1 MLYSNYKNKIL
12 KLSAVRDFILRHKV
26 AFCALLCAIIA
37 LFATFLGFKGKIYKE
52 LNQQEIVVY
61 GDNYRSG
68 GGALF
73 AFMGYE
79 YRKLGDDEW
88 ARGERPTAPGEY
100 EVRGYALKGYGGK
113 NYTEIS
119 TFTIKKR
126 EVTISVK
133 ENVITY
139 GDGITA
145 ECELAKGDYLVE
157 DKIRWNK
164 SSIVNLKF
172 NASVQL
178 NSVEIRNKKGENVTD
193 YYNIRC
199 ISETVSVN
207 KRVISVKVD
216 GAEKEYDGTY
226 LSCSKYEITSGST
239 ADGERLNLS
248 FNDNIRDFGV
258 MENKPDW
265 SVTNN
270 YGLNV
275 SQFYDVIF
283 DCGFLSITKRKITLK
298 GVSDSKVYDG
308 IPLVNQTFEVV
319 SEKGLI
325 YGDSAIISDYT
336 TLTLSDSI
344 ENIFKVD
351 IYRGYEKITENY
363 DIEYIYGN
371 LTEKKRAITISSYS
385 GRHIYNGEEQTYAHF
400 WVSNGSL
407 GSGDVAYSYN
417 PASLKNVGSTEN
429 TLEVRIYRPTGEE
442 STLSYDISYTY
453 GSLTIEKRSVTLKPK
468 DVYKPYDALPLESDE
483 CEVGG
488 GSLASG
494 HRAEIKTSG
503 SITVVGSFTNIITD
517 FEIYDFENN
526 VVTDNYK
533 VTTQSGVLTV
543 TQRNISIRPKAVE
556 KVYDGKPLTPTEFE
570 ITTSVGLVEGHRFSS
585 VTYAGSQTKAGKS
598 DSKIASWKIL
608 DENGLDVS
616 NYYRVTLLSGSLTV
630 LGKDLIVKT
639 SSASKIYDGT
649 ELESREYSVEG
660 LLPGDYCFISYA
672 TSVVDYREGGYDNV
686 LTVLVYDSQNYPV
699 WDNYNVIYEYGK
711 LTIEKKRVDVN
722 LFDVSKVYDA
732 LPLYI
737 ENFECVGL
745 IKGHYA
751 VVDVDDYIV
760 DVGSKTVSAK
770 EINVY
775 DQNDIDKT
783 HNYEFNCY
791 DATLTVTKRSITIKP
806 TDEKK
811 EYDRTP
817 LTSFNAETTVNSN
830 YKLCYGHSVEITST
844 KSITEIGEIHNNAI
858 DTCVI
863 KDADGNDV
871 TENYSIETTYG
882 SLTVETIKLVVRPNE
897 IKTSYDGSI
906 VEITNEDYWILDG
919 ELLSGHEISMQIEIS
934 QNGLKETA
942 QEAGTY
948 DVIAT
953 EFYILINGIPATI
966 DSEFTDGENVVILTD
981 HYEVTLLKSL
991 IEIKKKKVYVST
1003 ESKSVVYDESI
1014 TDPNAS
1020 LVSVDNNSVTV
1031 DFRAVSWVENYE
1043 LPSFTNAIYLYEYQE
1058 GVTKKINL
1066 FDTSL
1071 IKFYRYENG
1080 EKIDTTDNYE
1090 IIADFG
1096 TLNVTKY

>member
-68 GGALF
+68 GGAMF

-79 YRKLGDDEW
+79 YRKLGDTEW
-88 ARGERPTAPGEY
+88 VRGERPTAPGEY

-126 EVTISVK
+126 EVTIGVK
-133 ENVITY
+133 ESVITY
-139 GDGITA
+139 GDEISAT
-145 ECELAKGDYLVE
+145 CELAKGDYLVE

-164 SSIVNLKF
+164 SSAFNLKF
-172 NASVQL
+172 NASVQI

-226 LSCSKYEITSGST
+226 LSCSNYQITSGST
-239 ADGERLNLS
+239 AHGERLNLS
-248 FNDNIRDFGV
+248 FNDYIRDFGV
-258 MENKPDW
+258 IENKPDW

-275 SQFYDVIF
+275 SEFYDVIF

-308 IPLVNQTFEVV
+308 IPLINQTFEIV

-363 DIEYIYGN
+363 DIEYIYGS
-371 LTEKKRAITISSYS
+371 LTVKKRAIAISSYS
-385 GRHIYNGEEQTYAHF
+385 GRQIYNGEEQTYAQF
-400 WVSNGSL
+400 WVSSGSL

-417 PASLKNVGSTEN
+417 PASLINVGSTEN
-429 TLEVRIYRPTGEE
+429 SLEVRIYRPTGEE
-442 STLSYDISYTY
+442 STSSYDISYTY
-453 GSLTIEKRSVTLKPK
+453 GTLTIEKRSVTLKPK

-483 CEVGG
+483 YEVRG

-494 HRAEIKTSG
+494 HRAEIVTSG

-526 VVTDNYK
+526 VVTDNYQ

-543 TQRNISIRPKAVE
+543 TQRNISLKPKAVQ
-556 KVYDGKPLTPTEFE
+556 KVYDGKPLYANEYE
-570 ITTSVGLVEGHRFSS
+570 ITTSVKLVEGHYLSAIAYS
-585 VTYAGSQTKAGKS
+585 GSQTNAGTS
-598 DSKIASWKIL
+598 VSIITSWKIF

-616 NYYRVTLLSGSLTV
+616 SYYRVTLLNGSITV
-630 LGKDLIVKT
+630 LGRDLVVKT

-649 ELESREYSVEG
+649 ELESREYLVEG
-660 LLPGDYCFISYA
+660 LLPGDYCFLANA

-686 LTVLVYDSQNYPV
+686 LTVLVYDSKNYPV
-699 WDNYNVIYEYGK
+699 WDNYNIIYEYGK
-711 LTIEKKRVDVN
+711 LTIEKKPVDVN
-722 LFDVSKVYDA
+722 LSNVSKVYDA

-737 ENFECVGL
+737 ENFECTGL

-760 DVGSKTVSAK
+760 DVGSKTVSVK
-770 EINVY
+770 EIDVY
-775 DQNDIDKT
+775 DLNDIDKT

-791 DATLTVTKRSITIKP
+791 DATLTVTKRSITLKP
-806 TDEKK
+806 TDESK

-817 LTSFNAETTVNSN
+817 LTSFNAETTFDSPN
-830 YKLCYGHSVEITST
+830 KLCYGHSAEITST
-844 KSITEIGEIHNNAI
+844 RSITEIGKISNNEI

-863 KDADGNDV
+863 TDADGKDV
-871 TENYSIETTYG
+871 TSNYSIDKERGT
-882 SLTVETIKLVVRPNE
+882 LVVETIKLTVRPNE

-919 ELLSGHEISMQIEIS
+919 ALLSGHEISMQIDVLQDGQTKIA
-934 QNGLKETA
+934 K
-942 QEAGTY
+942 EAGTY

-953 EFYILINGIPATI
+953 EFYILVNGRPAII
-966 DSEFTDGENVVILTD
+966 DSEFTDGENVIILTD
-981 HYEVTLLKSL
+981 HYEVTLLKSV
-991 IEIKKKKVYVST
+991 IDIKKKKVYVST

-1014 TDPNAS
+1014 IDPNAS
-1020 LVSVDNNSVTV
+1020 LVSVDNQNVTV
-1031 DFRAVSWVENYE
+1031 DFRAVSWEEDCE
-1043 LPSFTNAIYLYEYQE
+1043 LPDFTNAIYLYEYQE
-1058 GVTKKINL
+1058 GINKKLNE

-1071 IKFYRYENG
+1071 IRFYRYENG
-1080 EKIDTTDNYE
+1080 VKIDTTDNYE
-1090 IIADFG
+1090 IVADFG